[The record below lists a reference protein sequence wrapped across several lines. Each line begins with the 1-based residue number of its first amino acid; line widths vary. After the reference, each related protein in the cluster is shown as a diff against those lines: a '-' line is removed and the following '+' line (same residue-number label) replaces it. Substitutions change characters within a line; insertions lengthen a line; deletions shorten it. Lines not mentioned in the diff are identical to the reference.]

1 MNGLQH
7 ENAFVVQF
15 RTHIDLESDELS
27 GRVEHVASGRTAT
40 FASVQELPWILR
52 RMLADAATDG
62 KPRLVQDDL
71 TETKT
76 DT

>member
-1 MNGLQH
+1 
-7 ENAFVVQF
+7 
-15 RTHIDLESDELS
+15 
-27 GRVEHVASGRTAT
+27 VASGRTAT